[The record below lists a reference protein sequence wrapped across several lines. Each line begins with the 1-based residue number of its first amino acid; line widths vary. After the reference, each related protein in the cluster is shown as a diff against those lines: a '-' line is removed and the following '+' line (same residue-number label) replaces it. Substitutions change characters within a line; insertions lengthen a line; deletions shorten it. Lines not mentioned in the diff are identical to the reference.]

1 VRRDLQVDPGYDP
14 FFSAGV
20 EQETLRK
27 EVFFL
32 AYHLHWSWS
41 ELMDLEID
49 ERHAYVQLLV
59 EQIEREN
66 AQLESSRSR

>member
-1 VRRDLQVDPGYDP
+1 
-14 FFSAGV
+14 
-20 EQETLRK
+20 
-27 EVFFL
+27 
-32 AYHLHWSWS
+32 
-41 ELMDLEID
+41 MDLEID